1 MRVSNPLAAAAAL
14 IALSFA
20 APAAAHPQDEAIN
33 GVYARLAASRVAND
47 VAGMAAGFHPQALLI
62 DARPGPAV
70 LGADLAGVLA
80 PQRERIVRDGVT
92 VESAYR
98 IERRQVIGE
107 DLAVDA
113 GYMRQAV
120 RRPGAAE
127 NVRHARFLVT
137 LKRGADGVWQIVG
150 DAAMP
155 STAEVWTALAAQPG
169 LRFDP

>member
-1 MRVSNPLAAAAAL
+1 MRISKSLAAAAAL
-14 IALSFA
+14 IALSS
-20 APAAAHPQDEAIN
+20 APPATAHPQDEAIN
-33 GVYARLAASRVAND
+33 AVYARLAASRVAND
-47 VAGMAAGFHPQALLI
+47 VAGMASGFHPQALLI

-98 IERRQVIGE
+98 VERRQVIGE

-113 GYMRQAV
+113 GYMRQAM
-120 RRPGAAE
+120 RRPGAPEA
-127 NVRHARFLVT
+127 VRIARFLVT
-137 LKRGADGVWQIVG
+137 LKRGPDGAWQIIG

-155 STAEVWTALAAQPG
+155 STAEVWTGLAAQAG